1 MSNQQ
6 QPVVEQP
13 ANDRILRLPEV
24 KKRVGLGTTSIYD
37 KMNKGLFPKQ
47 VKQGRLSGWYESEI
61 QAYIMALDATR
72 ATNDDHHAQAA

>member
-6 QPVVEQP
+6 QQQPVTE
-13 ANDRILRLPEV
+13 AILRLPEV

-37 KMNKGLFPKQ
+37 KMKKGLFPRQ

-61 QAYIMALDATR
+61 QAYIKALDTTR

>member
-6 QPVVEQP
+6 PVIE
-13 ANDRILRLPEV
+13 NILRLPEV
-24 KKRVGLGTTSIYD
+24 KKRVGLGTTAIYD
-37 KMNKGLFPKQ
+37 KMKKGVFPKQ